1 MMDTN
6 NFEGKIGVGEREGRV
21 FSSLVAKRHYYMSHG
36 IGRSG
41 DIRAEQ
47 PKAAGSSLMLKLTEY
62 LVRDVLS
69 TCGYQKL
76 KEVMIVPLATGMSI
90 SLVLSALK
98 SSVNSTENK
107 TENTNEITVTSPVK
121 QKKYV
126 LWPRID
132 QKTCL
137 KCIYTSGLEAIVVE
151 NILIGDAL
159 RTDCAQIESIL
170 ATRNDEILCV
180 LSTTSCFAPR
190 VPDDI
195 EKIAELCKKYSVFH
209 VINNAYGLQ
218 CSKIANSVNQA
229 HKKGTVSCLISST
242 DKNLLV
248 PVGGSLIYSRDK
260 KIIDTITQIYP
271 GRASAGPIIDV
282 FITLLSMG
290 K

>member
-1 MMDTN
+1 
-6 NFEGKIGVGEREGRV
+6 
-21 FSSLVAKRHYYMSHG
+21 
-36 IGRSG
+36 
-41 DIRAEQ
+41 
-47 PKAAGSSLMLKLTEY
+47 
-62 LVRDVLS
+62 
-69 TCGYQKL
+69 
-76 KEVMIVPLATGMSI
+76 MIVPLATGMSI

-98 SSVNSTENK
+98 SSINSSENK
-107 TENTNEITVTSPVK
+107 VSNTNEDTTITSPGK

-151 NILIGDAL
+151 NILVGEAL
-159 RTDCAQIESIL
+159 KTDCNAIESIL
-170 ATRNDEILCV
+170 AAQNDEILCV

-195 EKIAELCKKYSVFH
+195 EKIAELCKKYNVFH

-260 KIIDTITQIYP
+260 KIIDTIT
-271 GRASAGPIIDV
+271 
-282 FITLLSMG
+282 
-290 K
+290 